1 MFVEACAS
9 CVFLYLLADFVRLCL
24 AERKSLPAS
33 VALGLGLGLP
43 SLLST
48 RKSEEDQ

>member
-1 MFVEACAS
+1 MFVEACTP
-9 CVFLYLLADFVRLCL
+9 CLLPIFADDFVRLCL

>member
-33 VALGLGLGLP
+33 VAFGAGFRAAFLI
-43 SLLST
+43 
-48 RKSEEDQ
+48 